1 MSRGG
6 YREGAGR
13 PLGSS
18 NKCATEQS
26 QRLSELAKTYT
37 EEALLTLADVA
48 RNGRTD
54 AARVSAANSL
64 LDRAYGKPVTKEANE
79 IIDLPPLIIQR
90 AEPS

>member
-1 MSRGG
+1 M
-6 YREGAGR
+6 
-13 PLGSS
+13 GSS
-18 NKCATEQS
+18 NKCTTEQS